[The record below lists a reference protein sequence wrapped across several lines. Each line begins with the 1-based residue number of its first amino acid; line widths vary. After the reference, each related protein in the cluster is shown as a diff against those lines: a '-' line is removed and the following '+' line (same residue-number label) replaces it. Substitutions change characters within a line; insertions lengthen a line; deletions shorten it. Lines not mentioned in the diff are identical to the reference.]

1 MALHPGGLPFVRSVG
16 LGGSASVLCF
26 NVSALINDAYCTVV
40 RIKLTDTGQELRTVP
55 DIQKPNKLL
64 FAFYRE
70 ANRGSERL
78 SDLANPTEDYEIECG
93 AARGPV
99 KLTAKAQGVG
109 GRGCPPPRL
118 NFPQCFSF

>member
-1 MALHPGGLPFVRSVG
+1 MMPTAQS
-16 LGGSASVLCF
+16 
-26 NVSALINDAYCTVV
+26 VV

-55 DIQKPNKLL
+55 DTQKPNKLL

-78 SDLANPTEDYEIECG
+78 SDLANPTEGYEIECG
-93 AARGPV
+93 TAGGPV

-109 GRGCPPPRL
+109 GRGCPAPRL
-118 NFPQCFSF
+118 NFPQCFSL